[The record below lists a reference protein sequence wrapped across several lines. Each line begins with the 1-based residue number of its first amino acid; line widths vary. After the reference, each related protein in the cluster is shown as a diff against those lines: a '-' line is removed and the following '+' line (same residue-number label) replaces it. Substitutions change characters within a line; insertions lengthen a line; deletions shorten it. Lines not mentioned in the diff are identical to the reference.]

1 MKAPVITMREEYTLQ
16 IESEMQTNVKT
27 PEGVRQE
34 VYTYIVSIMRVR
46 DWCPQQE
53 IIVEGFFEMDPE
65 VQGEEPTMTPVKQE
79 VNGYYEEYGF
89 SKEDLLKFC
98 EL

>member
-1 MKAPVITMREEYTLQ
+1 MKAPVTTQKEEYTLQ
-16 IESEMQTNVKT
+16 IESEMQSNVKSST
-27 PEGVRQE
+27 GVRQE
-34 VYTYIVSIMRVR
+34 LYTYIVSIMRVR

-53 IIVEGFFEMDPE
+53 IIVEGFFEPDPE
-65 VQGEEPTMTPVKQE
+65 VQGEAPTMTPVKQE
-79 VNGYYEEYGF
+79 VHGYYEEYGF